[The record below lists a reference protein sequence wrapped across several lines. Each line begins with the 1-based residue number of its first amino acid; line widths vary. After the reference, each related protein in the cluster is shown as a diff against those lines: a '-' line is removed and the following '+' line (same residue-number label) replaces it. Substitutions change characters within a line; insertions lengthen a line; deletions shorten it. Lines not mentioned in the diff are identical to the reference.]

1 MKRKSWQASFRTE
14 VCKLP
19 NMSDLPRC
27 DRVLCVAQ
35 YPTYS
40 WSLKFFFVELINKE
54 KNNSISK
61 AKEKVAKSNA
71 PQKRLFKVI
80 LKLGLYWTI
89 ACIRNVYELQSSIN
103 CHPRLTTGDNKNQ
116 NVLVPW
122 KFPLSLLPTTA
133 PTRATQAVLAPLSLH
148 INKIRQCKLFCIWLL
163 LHQHCVF
170 EMPTHCCM

>member
-27 DRVLCVAQ
+27 GRVLCVAQ

-40 WSLKFFFVELINKE
+40 WSLKLFFVELINKE

-89 ACIRNVYELQSSIN
+89 ACIQ
-103 CHPRLTTGDNKNQ
+103 K
-116 NVLVPW
+116 
-122 KFPLSLLPTTA
+122 
-133 PTRATQAVLAPLSLH
+133 
-148 INKIRQCKLFCIWLL
+148 CIWITEFNKLPPPSHHWWQQKSECTSSL
-163 LHQHCVF
+163 EVPLEPPPNHGAHESHTSSF
-170 EMPTHCCM
+170 SSFITSYK